1 MLVKILRRSSLCA
14 LALCAAGAWAAD
26 HPATDCDRLAANPE
40 DQDVIAPP
48 VPREKV
54 DLPKAIA
61 ACEAEVALHPDNV
74 RARYQLSRVLAYDGQ
89 SDRANA
95 EMKRAADEGYRQAQF
110 VYGLLVDRH
119 RPGAPADPCVTEQY
133 WLLSARAGRQAAR
146 VSYVHHLLEGRFDA
160 CRIGASPQ
168 EMHGFLEAAKKDS
181 GSYFERMLIGD
192 LGARLAVRGTPPTAP
207 AAYAK
212 PAKKAGG
219 EAGGVTECDRLA
231 SHPEDPDIVA
241 KGVPGAGVDIPKA
254 LAACEAAV
262 AAAPDDPRQRYQL
275 ARILAYAGDT
285 PRATGEM
292 KRAADAGYRQ
302 AQFVYALFVD
312 RGRPDAPTDLCVAED
327 YLLKAARAG
336 RQAARVLYVERVFDG
351 RFDGCRVQANTTELG
366 QLLDVAAAEA
376 GDFYERLLI
385 DELRDRLAERNAS

>member
-1 MLVKILRRSSLCA
+1 MLVRIA
-14 LALCAAGAWAAD
+14 LALLASSTFAFAAD
-26 HPATDCDRLAANPE
+26 YPATDCDRLAANPE

-48 VPREKV
+48 VPRDRI

-61 ACEAEVALHPDNV
+61 ACEAEIALHPDNA

-89 SDRANA
+89 SGRASA

-119 RPGAPADPCVTEQY
+119 RPDAPADPCVTEQY

-168 EMHGFLEAAKKDS
+168 EMRGFLESAKKES
-181 GSYFERMLIGD
+181 GNYYERMLIGD
-192 LGARLAVRGTPPTAP
+192 LGARLAVRGTAP
-207 AAYAK
+207 AAVAPYAK
-212 PAKKAGG
+212 PAKNAGG
-219 EAGGVTECDRLA
+219 SAGQATDCDRLA

-241 KGVPGAGVDIPKA
+241 KGVPGASVDIPKA

-262 AAAPDDPRQRYQL
+262 AAFPQDARQRYQL
-275 ARILAYAGDT
+275 ARILAYSGDT
-285 PRATGEM
+285 RRATQEM
-292 KRAADAGYRQ
+292 KLAADGGHRQ

-312 RGRPDAPTDLCVAED
+312 RGRPDAPSDPCVAED

-351 RFDGCRVQANTTELG
+351 RFDGCRVQASNTELG

-376 GDFYERLLI
+376 SDFYERLLI
-385 DELRDRLAERNAS
+385 DELRDRLAERSAS